1 VLYASVVEGKRV
13 EPHYIIDTVRS
24 SSLRELQAIDEVK
37 ASLKASYPGAYER
50 IDSLHITSKHEIP
63 EDAEITQAWAR
74 LRQRSH
80 LGSQYDWLA
89 RYTHSKNLT
98 DLELCVHV
106 DDKLYGFIRD
116 HVEQNPSGS
125 YRVKTTL
132 AGDERIFT
140 RFEFPI
146 LDYSKTRMRDLAIAH
161 GFLPILEKSW
171 FCYEPRAGRPC
182 GMCNPCVY
190 SIEEGMS
197 YRFSQEAMFRYRTR
211 RYRRAIADV
220 ITAARRVYRFVRGG
234 SSR

>member
-140 RFEFPI
+140 RFEFPPKHACVI
-146 LDYSKTRMRDLAIAH
+146 SPSLMAFCPSLKSH
-161 GFLPILEKSW
+161 GFAMSHEQEGPV
-171 FCYEPRAGRPC
+171 G
-182 GMCNPCVY
+182 CVTPACIR
-190 SIEEGMS
+190 SKKG
-197 YRFSQEAMFRYRTR
+197 
-211 RYRRAIADV
+211 
-220 ITAARRVYRFVRGG
+220 
-234 SSR
+234 